1 MDEEREERENGIPEA
16 PPPSG
21 HPEVET
27 EDPPRTGDDE
37 PEVPATMP
45 TDDEGRPAPPAA
57 S

>member
-1 MDEEREERENGIPEA
+1 MRDDRDKTEVPDA

-21 HPEVET
+21 HPSTDT
-27 EDPPRTGDDE
+27 EEPGHDDTRKV
-37 PEVPATMP
+37 EVPATMP